1 MNKVI
6 VSFWE
11 KLSFKRNISKVR
23 QAVIDYLKGE
33 GVQAEMK
40 DGMVVVLLENYY
52 YSIDFDLEGDYPR
65 CDIFFKME
73 SDEYAALE
81 LSCKTYIADRAN
93 TDQHRLSTVKAFNDS
108 VIIDT
113 HFYFKGRNML
123 LSLFYDYFVD
133 LKETVN
139 AVIGLL
145 IDELQEKREKEEKKE
160 KRPIGFVTN
169 SAASKKKEVAE
180 VAAYKQVAD
189 D

>member
-1 MNKVI
+1 
-6 VSFWE
+6 
-11 KLSFKRNISKVR
+11 
-23 QAVIDYLKGE
+23 
-33 GVQAEMK
+33 
-40 DGMVVVLLENYY
+40 
-52 YSIDFDLEGDYPR
+52 
-65 CDIFFKME
+65 
-73 SDEYAALE
+73 
-81 LSCKTYIADRAN
+81 
-93 TDQHRLSTVKAFNDS
+93 
-108 VIIDT
+108 
-113 HFYFKGRNML
+113 ML

-145 IDELQEKREKEEKKE
+145 IDELQEKQEKEEKKE